1 MLQEKNSLYWK
12 RIGLMQVCCLTP
24 QAIEHFM
31 VIISDLKIQ
40 ALRKFN
46 FTASEASLFY
56 HVRQLSCIAF
66 LMKSKLYLSIML
78 HCIILMHIPAKI
90 FLNTWSSY
98 KPYLNWN
105 KTITCFKH
113 INNIKCR
120 RLMNDWNFPTFKFP
134 KGCIKILER
143 TIFSICHCYFNIQM
157 CHNFHDYDTF

>member
-40 ALRKFN
+40 ALRKVI
-46 FTASEASLFY
+46 FTALW
-56 HVRQLSCIAF
+56 LSCTPTIMDCF
-66 LMKSKLYLSIML
+66 LIKSKLSQYNAALYNF
-78 HCIILMHIPAKI
+78 HAYIPAKI
-90 FLNTWSSY
+90 FSNTWSSIE
-98 KPYLNWN
+98 PYLNWN

-113 INNIKCR
+113 NNIKSKK
-120 RLMNDWNFPTFKFP
+120 LMNDWYFPTFNFP
-134 KGCIKILER
+134 KGWIKILER

-157 CHNFHDYDTF
+157 CHNFHDYGTF

>member
-12 RIGLMQVCCLTP
+12 RIGLTQVCCLTP

-113 INNIKCR
+113 NNIKCR

>member
-24 QAIEHFM
+24 KAIEHFM

-90 FLNTWSSY
+90 VLNTRSSY

-113 INNIKCR
+113 NNIKCR

-143 TIFSICHCYFNIQM
+143 TIFSICHCNFNIQM

>member
-1 MLQEKNSLYWK
+1 MLQEKNSLHWK

-24 QAIEHFM
+24 QAIEHFI

-98 KPYLNWN
+98 EPYLNWN

-113 INNIKCR
+113 NNIKSKK
-120 RLMNDWNFPTFKFP
+120 LMNDWYFP
-134 KGCIKILER
+134 I
-143 TIFSICHCYFNIQM
+143 YFQLSKRMHKNTEKNHFFNLSLLFQYS
-157 CHNFHDYDTF
+157 DVS

>member
-1 MLQEKNSLYWK
+1 
-12 RIGLMQVCCLTP
+12 MQVCCLTP

-90 FLNTWSSY
+90 VLNTRSSY
-98 KPYLNWN
+98 KPYLN
-105 KTITCFKH
+105 
-113 INNIKCR
+113 
-120 RLMNDWNFPTFKFP
+120 
-134 KGCIKILER
+134 
-143 TIFSICHCYFNIQM
+143 
-157 CHNFHDYDTF
+157 

>member
-1 MLQEKNSLYWK
+1 MFIFLVNHFATRENFTLLEKNWPHA
-12 RIGLMQVCCLTP
+12 GLLFDTTGN
-24 QAIEHFM
+24 IEHFM

-90 FLNTWSSY
+90 FLNTWSS
-98 KPYLNWN
+98 
-105 KTITCFKH
+105 
-113 INNIKCR
+113 
-120 RLMNDWNFPTFKFP
+120 
-134 KGCIKILER
+134 
-143 TIFSICHCYFNIQM
+143 
-157 CHNFHDYDTF
+157 